1 MTKIVKVDALFSRS
15 AGRVLSEAQLQP
27 DPALVADGWERR
39 FTADSQR
46 AEEAIELYAKLGYEV
61 RAESLRP
68 DEITDECEGCHA
80 LAVLEFKTIYT
91 RKLKN

>member
-1 MTKIVKVDALFSRS
+1 MTKIVRVEALSS
-15 AGRVLSEAQLQP
+15 PSTGRVLAEAQLQP

-68 DEITDECEGCHA
+68 DEITDVCEGCHSQ
-80 LAVLEFKTIYT
+80 AVLEFKTIYT
-91 RKLKN
+91 RKKKN

>member
-27 DPALVADGWERR
+27 DPALIAEGWERR

-46 AEEAIELYAKLGYEV
+46 AEEAMELYAKLGYEV
-61 RAESLRP
+61 RAEALRP
-68 DEITDECEGCHA
+68 DEIMDECEGCHS
-80 LAVLEFKTIYT
+80 LAALEFKTIYT

>member
-27 DPALVADGWERR
+27 DPVLVADGWERR

-46 AEEAIELYAKLGYEV
+46 VAEAMELYAKLGYEV

-68 DEITDECEGCHA
+68 GEITDECEGCHS
-80 LAVLEFKTIYT
+80 LAALEFKTIYT
-91 RKLKN
+91 RKLNN